1 MNKEKQLDKRL
12 SIIEAAVS
20 VFSREG
26 YPNARMQA
34 IATKAGIGKGTIYQ
48 YFKGKKQLFQQTVK
62 EGIDRYTIG
71 IKNEIKDCN
80 GIEEILKKIATFSF
94 DFLEN
99 HRDLMNIIE
108 SHHSLIDESMMKWL
122 LDRKNKIM
130 NLIVKTIVEN
140 TEKKDVRSYE
150 DAELAAYCFF
160 GMMISVVQEKVFHK
174 KEFDV
179 EEVSDRIVKIFLR
192 GYEQL

>member
-1 MNKEKQLDKRL
+1 L

-62 EGIDRYTIG
+62 ESIDRYTVG
-71 IKNEIKDCN
+71 IKNEIKGCN
-80 GIEEILKKIATFSF
+80 GIEEILKKIAIFSF
-94 DFLEN
+94 DFLED

-140 TEKKDVRSYE
+140 TKKKHVRSYE

-160 GMMISVVQEKVFHK
+160 GMMISAVQEKVFHK
-174 KEFDV
+174 KDFDV